1 MVETAGHP
9 IVYAESPHVEGAPTA
24 LVYGHYDVQP
34 IEPLEEWRTP
44 PFEPTI
50 IDDYLYGRG
59 TSDDKCQLYIHIKSI
74 EAYMKTSGR
83 LPLNVKCL
91 FEGEEEYGG
100 EGISPWTRVNG
111 PDDNPI
117 NNVYTRE
124 DPPKYRTGE
133 GGLTALNEFVLEL
146 AKEQLMELKIF

>member
-1 MVETAGHP
+1 MISTTGQPLVYGDWLHAG
-9 IVYAESPHVEGAPTA
+9 ADRPTI
-24 LVYGHYDVQP
+24 LIYGHYDVQP

-83 LPLNVKCL
+83 LPLNVKAV
-91 FEGEEEYGG
+91 
-100 EGISPWTRVNG
+100 IDV
-111 PDDNPI
+111 PI
-117 NNVYTRE
+117 
-124 DPPKYRTGE
+124 
-133 GGLTALNEFVLEL
+133 
-146 AKEQLMELKIF
+146 